1 MDPSKLTRQQK
12 QEALES
18 VMNLVK
24 KRDGR
29 IKASCAAEGSKQRR
43 MEGYK
48 KENATLP
55 TVHTERVFITA
66 VINTHTNRDG
76 VIADIPG
83 AFLHALTK
91 YEIMSSCYKGDHC
104 QRKDIN

>member
-1 MDPSKLTRQQK
+1 MDLGKLTRQQK
-12 QEALES
+12 QEVLES

-48 KENATLP
+48 KENATLL
-55 TVHTERVFITA
+55 TVHTERVFVTA
-66 VINTHTNRDG
+66 AIDAHTNRNV
-76 VIADIPG
+76 VISQG
-83 AFLHALTK
+83 HS
-91 YEIMSSCYKGDHC
+91 YMH
-104 QRKDIN
+104 